1 MAEPIIEVTPGE
13 ISTLTLKRP
22 ERRNALN
29 VELMSALETAARSF
43 ADSHET
49 RVVIVRGEGESF
61 SAGADLS
68 AGDGARS
75 EPLVARRHAAR
86 LGGRMLR
93 SILEIP
99 QPTICEIQGV
109 AIGGGACIATACD
122 FRVAADDAR
131 IGYAEVRLGMNLMW
145 NALPLCVGLIG
156 PARTKRMLMTGALV
170 PAPQLAEWGFVDE
183 CVPRARLEACAREL
197 AEELAALPPTA
208 VQMIKQSVNAVS
220 GALDSAVMHMDA
232 DQWLLTAQSQ
242 DFREG
247 IHAFREKRTPRF
259 SGD

>member
-68 AGDGARS
+68 AGDGARR

-247 IHAFREKRTPRF
+247 INAFREKRTPRF

>member
-1 MAEPIIEVTPGE
+1 
-13 ISTLTLKRP
+13 
-22 ERRNALN
+22 
-29 VELMSALETAARSF
+29 
-43 ADSHET
+43 
-49 RVVIVRGEGESF
+49 
-61 SAGADLS
+61 
-68 AGDGARS
+68 
-75 EPLVARRHAAR
+75 
-86 LGGRMLR
+86 MLR

-122 FRVAADDAR
+122 FRVAAEDAR

-145 NALPLCVGLIG
+145 NAVPLCVGLVG
-156 PARTKRMLMTGALV
+156 PARAKRMLMTGALV

-183 CVPRARLEACAREL
+183 CVPQPRLEAAAREL

-208 VQMIKQSVNAVS
+208 VQMIKESVNAVS
-220 GALDSAVMHMDA
+220 GALDASVMHMDA

-247 IHAFREKRTPRF
+247 IRAFREKRAPRF
-259 SGD
+259 TGD